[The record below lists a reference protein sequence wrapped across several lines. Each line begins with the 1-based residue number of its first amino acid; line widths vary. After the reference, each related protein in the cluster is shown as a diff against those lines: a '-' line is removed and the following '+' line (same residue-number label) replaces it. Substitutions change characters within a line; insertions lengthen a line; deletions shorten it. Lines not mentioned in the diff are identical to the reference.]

1 MNRPDKRG
9 EVVSL
14 MGALACL
21 AGAIVLGLLALTAES
36 ASVWGAAFLM
46 AGGVGIWLVTLIQ
59 VHQLRLVA
67 EERLEVAELERGR
80 RELLGGAKTIF
91 DEEELDQME
100 KLSMGR
106 RLRSIE
112 KFLVPS
118 IALLTTAY
126 FLVAGSG
133 MIPWH
138 ELNMPSALK
147 FLRQFTFIDSISKL
161 TILNPT
167 PVLFFAG
174 GIAFVCFMMSRY
186 ALGMAHLRE
195 WSLLRAGGNLMFGV
209 SAACLAV
216 AISMLCVIS
225 GLPRLESWL
234 ATTLGILMIV
244 LAIETITN
252 FVLDFYRPRTPGQLQ
267 RPFYDSRLL
276 GMFSE
281 PEGILRSVAKSL
293 DYQFGFKVSETWFYR
308 LLGRIILPLLLVQIV
323 LIFALTCITVV
334 PPGHKAVIEHFGA
347 NPRVFDAGVHLTWCW
362 PIDQATI
369 IPVEYVQRMEIGF
382 ERQAREMQFEG
393 AILWTKKHY
402 KKEYLLLVPDTG
414 QSMRSTGAVVAD
426 RTSTAGGN
434 APPINLLSM
443 NMPVQWR
450 VGSSDDDVIRFH
462 TQAADVPE
470 LLEALAYRELTLYA
484 AKSDLLHLLGRGGI
498 ESASHLAANLQ
509 ASCDRAGYDGKGL
522 GITIVHVGIGGVH
535 PPADDDVAKS
545 YEDVVSAMET
555 RSATIKM
562 AEGDAAQSRLRAA
575 GDDWETLYNAIVAED
590 AARTANAAD
599 TSAKTTEVE
608 RLLRTV
614 VGGEARARAVTAE
627 KNTMRRVFDVKS
639 SAEQY
644 TLMMDAYLQA
654 PEIYEMRMYLKILSE
669 QLGKIRKFVIV
680 LEDSSKVLYDMDLRP
695 PQMLDVLGA
704 EAQATDVQMRNP

>member
-1 MNRPDKRG
+1 
-9 EVVSL
+9 
-14 MGALACL
+14 MGALACV
-21 AGAIVLGLLALTAES
+21 AGTIVLGLLAMAAES

-46 AGGVGIWLVTLIQ
+46 AGGAGVWLVTLIQ

-100 KLSMGR
+100 KLAMGR

-112 KFLVPS
+112 KFLVPTL
-118 IALLTTAY
+118 ALLTAMY
-126 FLVAGSG
+126 YAVVGAG

-138 ELNMPSALK
+138 EAPMTKSVG
-147 FLRQFTFIDSISKL
+147 FLRQFAWIDSLSGL

-174 GIAFVCFMMSRY
+174 GIAFVCFMISRY
-186 ALGMAHLRE
+186 SLGMARLPE

-209 SAACLAV
+209 SASCLAV
-216 AISMLCVIS
+216 AVSMLCVIS
-225 GLPRLESWL
+225 GLHRVEAWL
-234 ATTLGILMIV
+234 SVTMGFLMIV
-244 LAIETITN
+244 LAFETLAN
-252 FVLDFYRPRTPGQLQ
+252 FILDFYRPRTAGQAQ
-267 RPFYDSRLL
+267 RPFYDSRFL

-308 LLGRIILPLLLVQIV
+308 LLGRIIVPLVLVQIA

-347 NPRVFDAGVHLTWCW
+347 MPRVVDSGVHLTWCW
-362 PIDQATI
+362 PVDRATI
-369 IPVEYVQRMEIGF
+369 IPVESVQRMEIGF
-382 ERQAREMQFEG
+382 ERQSREIASEG

-402 KKEYLLLVPDTG
+402 KKEYLLLVPDHG
-414 QSMRSTGAVVAD
+414 HSMRAAGSPVAERTGI
-426 RTSTAGGN
+426 AGGN

-450 VGSSDDDVIRFH
+450 VGDTDDDVIRFQ
-462 TQAADVPE
+462 TQASDVPT

-484 AKSDLLHLLGRGGI
+484 ARSDLLKLLGRGGI
-498 ESASHLAANLQ
+498 ESAALLATNLQ
-509 ASCDRAGYDGKGL
+509 ASCDHAGYDGKGL
-522 GITIVHVGIGGVH
+522 GVKIVHVGIGGVH
-535 PPADDDVAKS
+535 PPADDEVAKS
-545 YEDVVSAMET
+545 YEDVVGALE
-555 RSATIKM
+555 IKAARIM
-562 AEGDAAQSRLRAA
+562 AAEGDAAAVRLAVA
-575 GDDWETLYNAIVAED
+575 GEEWETLHKAIVDEDQAHDVKAAD
-590 AARTANAAD
+590 AA
-599 TSAKTTEVE
+599 AKTVEVE
-608 RLLRTV
+608 RLLRSV
-614 VGGEARARAVTAE
+614 VGGEARSIAVTAE
-627 KNTMRRVFDVKS
+627 KNTLKRVFDVKS

-644 TLMMDAYLQA
+644 TLMMDAYAQA
-654 PEIYEMRMYLKILSE
+654 PEIYAMRMYLKILSE
-669 QLGKIRKFVIV
+669 HLGKVRKFIIV
-680 LEDSSKVLYDMDLRP
+680 LEDSEKVLYHMDLRP

-704 EAQATDVQMRNP
+704 EAQATDVQMKNQ